1 MILSPQKC
9 AKNRKNGSYTRA
21 CLKNMDQ
28 LCYFNKMAIEA
39 I

>member
-1 MILSPQKC
+1 MRGFIIANIVVRDQ
-9 AKNRKNGSYTRA
+9 GIEIRA

-28 LCYFNKMAIEA
+28 LCYFNKMATEA

>member
-1 MILSPQKC
+1 MAIEKHKKLTSK
-9 AKNRKNGSYTRA
+9 RGIRA